1 MYHILVKN
9 KRSTILHPVIRC
21 VVNNFYRRAQ
31 FLALFTIL
39 YNIVEGIV
47 STTFGYS
54 DETLALFGF
63 GVDSF
68 IESIS
73 GIGVYVMIR
82 RIAYGAERVTAT
94 EQTEFEKQALRIT
107 GWAFYGLSAMLA
119 ATVSINIIEHK
130 APESTFWG
138 VVISALS
145 IVVMSVLVFAKRRVG
160 RALNSAPILADA
172 NCTLVC
178 IYMSIAVL
186 ISSAVYE
193 LTAFAYADAIGALAI
208 IWFSISE
215 GRECFAKSKGHQ
227 CGCEH
232 E

>member
-1 MYHILVKN
+1 MVRDL
-9 KRSTILHPVIRC
+9 
-21 VVNNFYRRAQ
+21 YRRAQ
-31 FLALFTIL
+31 YLAVFTIL
-39 YNIVEGIV
+39 YNIVEGVV
-47 STTFGYS
+47 STAMGYS

-73 GIGVYVMIR
+73 GVGVYVMIR
-82 RIAYGAERVTAT
+82 RIADSAERLTASDQT
-94 EQTEFEKQALRIT
+94 AFEQQALRIT

-119 ATVSINIIEHK
+119 VTVLVNLFEHK

-138 VVISALS
+138 VVISAVS
-145 IVVMSVLVFAKRRVG
+145 IAVMSALVFAKRKIG
-160 RALNSAPILADA
+160 RALKSAPILADA

-193 LTAFAYADAIGALAI
+193 LTAFAYADAIGAVAI
-208 IWFSISE
+208 IWFSVSE
-215 GRECFAKSKGHQ
+215 GRECFAKAKGHQ
-227 CGCEH
+227 CSCEH
-232 E
+232 D

>member
-1 MYHILVKN
+1 MVTSL
-9 KRSTILHPVIRC
+9 
-21 VVNNFYRRAQ
+21 YRRAQ
-31 FLALFTIL
+31 HLAVFTIL
-39 YNIVEGIV
+39 YNIVEGVV
-47 STTFGYS
+47 STAMGYS

-73 GIGVYVMIR
+73 GVGVYVMIR
-82 RIAYGAERVTAT
+82 RIADSAERLSTS

-107 GWAFYGLSAMLA
+107 GWSFYGLSLMLA
-119 ATVSINIIEHK
+119 VTVLINLVEHK

-138 VVISALS
+138 VVISAVS
-145 IVVMSVLVFAKRRVG
+145 IVVMSALVLAKRTVG
-160 RALNSAPILADA
+160 RELKSAPILADA

-193 LTAFAYADAIGALAI
+193 LTAFAYADAIGAIAI
-208 IWFSISE
+208 IWFSVSE
-215 GRECFAKSKGHQ
+215 GRECFAKAKGHQ

>member
-1 MYHILVKN
+1 
-9 KRSTILHPVIRC
+9 
-21 VVNNFYRRAQ
+21 VVTSLYRRAQ
-31 FLALFTIL
+31 HLAVFTIL
-39 YNIVEGIV
+39 YNIVEGVV
-47 STTFGYS
+47 STAMGYS

-73 GIGVYVMIR
+73 GVGVYVMIR
-82 RIAYGAERVTAT
+82 RIADSAERLSTS

-107 GWAFYGLSAMLA
+107 GWSFYGLSLMLA
-119 ATVSINIIEHK
+119 VTVLIILVEHK

-138 VVISALS
+138 VVISAVS
-145 IVVMSVLVFAKRRVG
+145 IVVMSALVLAKRTVG
-160 RALNSAPILADA
+160 RELKSAPILADA

-208 IWFSISE
+208 IWFSVSE
-215 GRECFAKSKGHQ
+215 GRECFAKAKGHQ

>member
-1 MYHILVKN
+1 MVTSL
-9 KRSTILHPVIRC
+9 
-21 VVNNFYRRAQ
+21 YRRAQ
-31 FLALFTIL
+31 HLAVFTIL
-39 YNIVEGIV
+39 YNIVEGVV
-47 STTFGYS
+47 STAMGYS
-54 DETLALFGF
+54 DETLALFGI

-73 GIGVYVMIR
+73 GVGVYVMIR
-82 RIAYGAERVTAT
+82 RIADSAERLSTS

-107 GWAFYGLSAMLA
+107 GWSFYGLSLMLA
-119 ATVSINIIEHK
+119 VTVLINLVEHK

-138 VVISALS
+138 VVISAVS
-145 IVVMSVLVFAKRRVG
+145 IVVMSALVLAKRTVG
-160 RALNSAPILADA
+160 RELKSAPILADA

-208 IWFSISE
+208 IWFSVSE
-215 GRECFAKSKGHQ
+215 GRECFAKAKGHQ

>member
-1 MYHILVKN
+1 VVKH
-9 KRSTILHPVIRC
+9 L
-21 VVNNFYRRAQ
+21 YRNAQ
-31 FLALFTIL
+31 LLALFTIV

-47 STTFGYS
+47 STTMGYS

-73 GIGVYVMIR
+73 GVGVYVMIR
-82 RIAYGAERVTAT
+82 RIAHSAQQVTASQ
-94 EQTEFEKQALRIT
+94 QTEFEKQALRVT
-107 GWAFYGLSAMLA
+107 GWAFYGLSVMLA
-119 ATVSINIIEHK
+119 ATVALNVVEHK

-138 VVISALS
+138 VVISSVS
-145 IVVMSVLVFAKRRVG
+145 IITMSILVAAKRRVG

-186 ISSAVYE
+186 ISSGIYE
-193 LTAFAYADAIGALAI
+193 LTSFAYADAIGAIAI
-208 IWFSISE
+208 IWFSVSE
-215 GRECFAKSKGHQ
+215 GRECFAKAKGHQ

>member
-1 MYHILVKN
+1 M
-9 KRSTILHPVIRC
+9 RSL
-21 VVNNFYRRAQ
+21 YRRAQ
-31 FLALFTIL
+31 YLAVFTIL
-39 YNIVEGIV
+39 YNIVEGVV
-47 STTFGYS
+47 STAMGYS

-73 GIGVYVMIR
+73 GVGVYVMIR
-82 RIAYGAERVTAT
+82 RIADSAERLSTS

-107 GWAFYGLSAMLA
+107 GWSFYGLSLMLA
-119 ATVSINIIEHK
+119 VTVLINLVEHK

-138 VVISALS
+138 VVISAVS
-145 IVVMSVLVFAKRRVG
+145 IVVMSALVLAKRTVG
-160 RALNSAPILADA
+160 RELKSAPILADA

-208 IWFSISE
+208 IWFSVSE
-215 GRECFAKSKGHQ
+215 GRECFAKAKGHQ

>member
-1 MYHILVKN
+1 
-9 KRSTILHPVIRC
+9 
-21 VVNNFYRRAQ
+21 VVTSLYRRAQ
-31 FLALFTIL
+31 HLAVFTIL
-39 YNIVEGIV
+39 YNIVEGVV
-47 STTFGYS
+47 STAMGYS
-54 DETLALFGF
+54 DETLALFGI

-73 GIGVYVMIR
+73 GVGVYVMIR
-82 RIAYGAERVTAT
+82 RIADSAERLSTS

-107 GWAFYGLSAMLA
+107 GWSFYGLSLMLA
-119 ATVSINIIEHK
+119 VTVLINLVEHK

-138 VVISALS
+138 VVISAVS
-145 IVVMSVLVFAKRRVG
+145 IVVMSALVLAKRTVG
-160 RALNSAPILADA
+160 RELKSAPILADA

-208 IWFSISE
+208 IWFSVSE
-215 GRECFAKSKGHQ
+215 GRECFAKAKGHQ

>member
-1 MYHILVKN
+1 MVTSL
-9 KRSTILHPVIRC
+9 
-21 VVNNFYRRAQ
+21 YRRAQ
-31 FLALFTIL
+31 HLAVFTIL
-39 YNIVEGIV
+39 YNIVEGVV
-47 STTFGYS
+47 STAMGYS

-73 GIGVYVMIR
+73 GVGVYVMIR
-82 RIAYGAERVTAT
+82 RIADSAERLSTS

-107 GWAFYGLSAMLA
+107 GWSFYGLSLMLA
-119 ATVSINIIEHK
+119 VTVLINLVEHK

-138 VVISALS
+138 VVISAVS
-145 IVVMSVLVFAKRRVG
+145 IVVMSALVLAKRTVG
-160 RALNSAPILADA
+160 RELKSAPILADA

-208 IWFSISE
+208 IWFSVSE
-215 GRECFAKSKGHQ
+215 GRECFAKAKGHQ

>member
-1 MYHILVKN
+1 MTRL
-9 KRSTILHPVIRC
+9 
-21 VVNNFYRRAQ
+21 YRQAQ
-31 FLALFTIL
+31 VLTLFTIL
-39 YNIVEGIV
+39 YNIVEGVV
-47 STTFGYS
+47 STLIGYS

-82 RIAYGAERVTAT
+82 RIAYSADRVTAT

-119 ATVSINIIEHK
+119 ATVLISIIEHK

-138 VVISALS
+138 VVVSAVS
-145 IVVMSVLVFAKRRVG
+145 ITVMSALVFAKRKVG
-160 RALNSAPILADA
+160 RALKSAPILADA

-178 IYMSIAVL
+178 IYMSVAVL

-193 LTAFAYADAIGALAI
+193 LTDFAYADAIGALAI
-208 IWFSISE
+208 IWFSVSE
-215 GRECFAKSKGHQ
+215 GRECFAKAKGHQ

>member
-1 MYHILVKN
+1 
-9 KRSTILHPVIRC
+9 
-21 VVNNFYRRAQ
+21 
-31 FLALFTIL
+31 
-39 YNIVEGIV
+39 
-47 STTFGYS
+47 
-54 DETLALFGF
+54 
-63 GVDSF
+63 
-68 IESIS
+68 
-73 GIGVYVMIR
+73 MIR
-82 RIAYGAERVTAT
+82 RIADSAERLSTS

-107 GWAFYGLSAMLA
+107 GWSFYGLSLMLA
-119 ATVSINIIEHK
+119 VTVLINLVEHK

-138 VVISALS
+138 VAISAVS
-145 IVVMSVLVFAKRRVG
+145 IVVMSALVLAKRTVG
-160 RALNSAPILADA
+160 RELKSAPILADA

-208 IWFSISE
+208 IWFSVSE
-215 GRECFAKSKGHQ
+215 GRECFAKAKGHQ

>member
-1 MYHILVKN
+1 MTSL
-9 KRSTILHPVIRC
+9 
-21 VVNNFYRRAQ
+21 YRRAQ
-31 FLALFTIL
+31 HLAVFTIL
-39 YNIVEGIV
+39 YNIVEGVV
-47 STTFGYS
+47 STAMGYS

-73 GIGVYVMIR
+73 GAGVYVMIR
-82 RIAYGAERVTAT
+82 RIADSAERLSTS

-107 GWAFYGLSAMLA
+107 GWSFYGLSLMLA
-119 ATVSINIIEHK
+119 VTVLINLVEHK

-138 VVISALS
+138 VVISAVS
-145 IVVMSVLVFAKRRVG
+145 IVVMSALVLAKRTVG
-160 RALNSAPILADA
+160 RELKSAPILADA

-208 IWFSISE
+208 IWFSVSE
-215 GRECFAKSKGHQ
+215 GRECFAKAKGHQ

>member
-1 MYHILVKN
+1 MVTSL
-9 KRSTILHPVIRC
+9 
-21 VVNNFYRRAQ
+21 YRRAQ
-31 FLALFTIL
+31 HLAVFTIL
-39 YNIVEGIV
+39 YNIVEGVV
-47 STTFGYS
+47 STAMGYS

-73 GIGVYVMIR
+73 GVGVYVMIR
-82 RIAYGAERVTAT
+82 RIADSAERLSTS

-107 GWAFYGLSAMLA
+107 GWSFYGLSLMLA
-119 ATVSINIIEHK
+119 VTVLIILVEHK

-138 VVISALS
+138 VVISAVS
-145 IVVMSVLVFAKRRVG
+145 IVVMSALVLAKRTVG
-160 RALNSAPILADA
+160 RELKSAPILADA

-208 IWFSISE
+208 IWFSVSE
-215 GRECFAKSKGHQ
+215 GRECFAKAKGHQ

>member
-1 MYHILVKN
+1 
-9 KRSTILHPVIRC
+9 
-21 VVNNFYRRAQ
+21 VVTSLYRRAQ
-31 FLALFTIL
+31 HLAVFTIL
-39 YNIVEGIV
+39 YNIVEGVV
-47 STTFGYS
+47 STAMGYS

-73 GIGVYVMIR
+73 GVGVYVMIR
-82 RIAYGAERVTAT
+82 RIADSAERLSTS

-107 GWAFYGLSAMLA
+107 GWSFYGLSLMLA
-119 ATVSINIIEHK
+119 VTVLINLVEHK

-138 VVISALS
+138 VVISAVS
-145 IVVMSVLVFAKRRVG
+145 IVVMSALVLAKRTVG
-160 RALNSAPILADA
+160 RELKSAPILADA

-193 LTAFAYADAIGALAI
+193 LTAFAYADAIGAIAI
-208 IWFSISE
+208 IWFSVSE
-215 GRECFAKSKGHQ
+215 GRECFAKAKGHQ

>member
-1 MYHILVKN
+1 VTSL
-9 KRSTILHPVIRC
+9 
-21 VVNNFYRRAQ
+21 YRRAQ
-31 FLALFTIL
+31 HLAVFTIL
-39 YNIVEGIV
+39 YNIVEGVV
-47 STTFGYS
+47 STAMGYS

-73 GIGVYVMIR
+73 GAGVYVMIR
-82 RIAYGAERVTAT
+82 RIADSAERLSTS

-107 GWAFYGLSAMLA
+107 GWSFYGLSLMLA
-119 ATVSINIIEHK
+119 VTVLINLVEHK

-138 VVISALS
+138 VVISAVS
-145 IVVMSVLVFAKRRVG
+145 IVVMSALVLAKRTVG
-160 RALNSAPILADA
+160 RELKSAPILADA

-208 IWFSISE
+208 IWFSVSE
-215 GRECFAKSKGHQ
+215 GRECFAKAKGHQ

>member
-1 MYHILVKN
+1 MV
-9 KRSTILHPVIRC
+9 RSL
-21 VVNNFYRRAQ
+21 YRRAQ
-31 FLALFTIL
+31 YLAVFTIL
-39 YNIVEGIV
+39 YNIVEGVV
-47 STTFGYS
+47 STAMGYS

-73 GIGVYVMIR
+73 GVGVYVMIR
-82 RIAYGAERVTAT
+82 RIADSAERLSTS

-107 GWAFYGLSAMLA
+107 GWSFYGLSLMLA
-119 ATVSINIIEHK
+119 VTVLINLVEHK

-138 VVISALS
+138 VVISAVS
-145 IVVMSVLVFAKRRVG
+145 IVVMSALVLAKRTVG
-160 RALNSAPILADA
+160 RELKSAPILADA

-208 IWFSISE
+208 IWFSVSE
-215 GRECFAKSKGHQ
+215 GRECFAKAKGHQ

>member
-1 MYHILVKN
+1 VVRNLYH
-9 KRSTILHPVIRC
+9 H
-21 VVNNFYRRAQ
+21 AQ
-31 FLALFTIL
+31 VLALFTIL

-47 STTFGYS
+47 STSFGYS

-63 GVDSF
+63 GIDSF

-73 GIGVYVMIR
+73 GVGVYVMIR
-82 RIAYGAERVTAT
+82 RIAHSTERVTST
-94 EQTEFEKQALRIT
+94 EQTEFEKQALRVT
-107 GWAFYGLSAMLA
+107 GWAFYGLSAMLT
-119 ATVSINIIEHK
+119 ATVLINIIEHK

-145 IVVMSVLVFAKRRVG
+145 IVVMSALVVSKRRVG
-160 RALNSAPILADA
+160 HALKSTPILADA

-186 ISSAVYE
+186 ISSAIYE
-193 LTAFAYADAIGALAI
+193 FTSFAYADAIGAIAI
-208 IWFSISE
+208 VWFSISE
-215 GRECFAKSKGHQ
+215 GRECFAKAKGHQ

>member
-1 MYHILVKN
+1 MRNLYH
-9 KRSTILHPVIRC
+9 H
-21 VVNNFYRRAQ
+21 AQ
-31 FLALFTIL
+31 VLALFTIL

-47 STTFGYS
+47 STSFGYS

-63 GVDSF
+63 GIDSF

-73 GIGVYVMIR
+73 GVGVYVMIR
-82 RIAYGAERVTAT
+82 RIAHSTERVTST
-94 EQTEFEKQALRIT
+94 EQTEFEKQALRVT
-107 GWAFYGLSAMLA
+107 GWAFYGLSAMLT
-119 ATVSINIIEHK
+119 ATVLINIIEHK

-145 IVVMSVLVFAKRRVG
+145 IVVMSALVVSKRRVG
-160 RALNSAPILADA
+160 HALKSTPILADA

-186 ISSAVYE
+186 ISSAIYE
-193 LTAFAYADAIGALAI
+193 FTSFAYADAIGAIAI
-208 IWFSISE
+208 VWFSISE
-215 GRECFAKSKGHQ
+215 GRECFAKAKGHQ

>member
-1 MYHILVKN
+1 MVRDL
-9 KRSTILHPVIRC
+9 
-21 VVNNFYRRAQ
+21 YRRAQ
-31 FLALFTIL
+31 YLAVFTIL
-39 YNIVEGIV
+39 YNIVEGVV
-47 STTFGYS
+47 STAMGYS

-73 GIGVYVMIR
+73 GVGVYVMIR
-82 RIAYGAERVTAT
+82 RIADSAERLTASDQT
-94 EQTEFEKQALRIT
+94 TFEQQALRIT

-119 ATVSINIIEHK
+119 VTVLVNLFERK

-138 VVISALS
+138 VVISAVS
-145 IVVMSVLVFAKRRVG
+145 IAVMSALVFAKRKIG
-160 RALNSAPILADA
+160 RALKSAPILADA

-193 LTAFAYADAIGALAI
+193 LTAFAYADAIGAVAI
-208 IWFSISE
+208 IWFSVSE
-215 GRECFAKSKGHQ
+215 GRECFAKAKGHQ
-227 CGCEH
+227 CSCEH
-232 E
+232 D

>member
-1 MYHILVKN
+1 MVK
-9 KRSTILHPVIRC
+9 H
-21 VVNNFYRRAQ
+21 FYRQAQ
-31 FLALFTIL
+31 ILALVTIL

-47 STTFGYS
+47 STTMGFS

-73 GIGVYVMIR
+73 GVGVYVMIR
-82 RIAYGAERVTAT
+82 RIAHSAEQVTSSQ
-94 EQTEFEKQALRIT
+94 QTEFEKQALRVT
-107 GWAFYGLSAMLA
+107 GWAFYALSAMLA
-119 ATVSINIIEHK
+119 ATVIVNVIEHK

-138 VVISALS
+138 VVISSISILTMSAL
-145 IVVMSVLVFAKRRVG
+145 VAAKRRVG

-193 LTAFAYADAIGALAI
+193 LTSFAYADAIGAIAI
-208 IWFSISE
+208 IWFSVSE
-215 GRECFAKSKGHQ
+215 GRECFAKAKGHQ

>member
-1 MYHILVKN
+1 
-9 KRSTILHPVIRC
+9 
-21 VVNNFYRRAQ
+21 VVTSLYRRAQ
-31 FLALFTIL
+31 HLAVFTIL
-39 YNIVEGIV
+39 YNIVEGVV
-47 STTFGYS
+47 STAMGYS

-73 GIGVYVMIR
+73 GVGVYVMIR
-82 RIAYGAERVTAT
+82 RIADSAERLSTS

-107 GWAFYGLSAMLA
+107 GWSFYGLSLMLA
-119 ATVSINIIEHK
+119 VTVLINLVEHK

-138 VVISALS
+138 VVISAVS
-145 IVVMSVLVFAKRRVG
+145 IVVMSALVLAKRTVG
-160 RALNSAPILADA
+160 RELKSAPILADA

-208 IWFSISE
+208 IWFSVSE
-215 GRECFAKSKGHQ
+215 GRECFAKAKGHQ